1 MLTTFIQL
9 PSGST
14 SGRPAPGRTSLCLG
28 TALVKIT
35 KKGKGKG
42 RGRGRRGGEEAMEI
56 QSTGEGERN
65 GSLRERRVDRSDP
78 SSGVGISDTTF
89 SQ

>member
-14 SGRPAPGRTSLCLG
+14 SGRPAPGRTGLCLG

-42 RGRGRRGGEEAMEI
+42 RGRGRGGGEEAMEI

-78 SSGVGISDTTF
+78 SGGVGISDTTF